1 MYKVRLLFKESSQFG
16 IQIKQNKSDENERD
30 IFLSPISVLDKKPEL
45 VGRMSASWYDEN
57 ILSFDFKDPII
68 ILTNESMNIGKIQMP
83 DFTNS
88 TDKDI
93 KQHLKSLKKNKSVK
107 LEIKLEQISH
117 CLQDTELSMMM
128 TTKNFLNDLVID
140 YVCQKMTKDK

>member
-1 MYKVRLLFKESSQFG
+1 
-16 IQIKQNKSDENERD
+16 
-30 IFLSPISVLDKKPEL
+30 
-45 VGRMSASWYDEN
+45 MSASWYDEN